1 MKKEEIYKGIEMC
14 LNNIGIMVEGNIE
27 DRFLDQDIEDS
38 LTYVSFIVELEEKFC
53 MSIQDEYLQ
62 ANILES
68 YGDVANM
75 IILTIDETD

>member
-53 MSIQDEYLQ
+53 MSIQDEHLQ